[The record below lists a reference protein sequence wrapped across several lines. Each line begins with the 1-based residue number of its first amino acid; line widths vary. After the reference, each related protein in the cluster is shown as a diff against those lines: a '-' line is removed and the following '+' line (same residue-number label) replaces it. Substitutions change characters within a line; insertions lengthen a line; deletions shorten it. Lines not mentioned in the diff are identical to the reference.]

1 MHYLKF
7 SIKRQVVYEKVPP
20 AGAQKKTIQYIQST
34 VVYEGKEII
43 NEIDR
48 PLLEYSD

>member
-1 MHYLKF
+1 MKKCPLLGH
-7 SIKRQVVYEKVPP
+7 
-20 AGAQKKTIQYIQST
+20 KKTIQYMQST